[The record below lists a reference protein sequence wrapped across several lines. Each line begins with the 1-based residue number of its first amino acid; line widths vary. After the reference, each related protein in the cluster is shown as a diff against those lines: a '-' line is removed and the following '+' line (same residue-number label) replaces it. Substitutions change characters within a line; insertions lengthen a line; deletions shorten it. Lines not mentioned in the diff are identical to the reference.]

1 MRATAQLAGERL
13 VLGADRDDTD
23 GVAVLLAEQGD
34 GAGGLGLLDA
44 HHAGD
49 HGLGGEDLLVH
60 EVLDGADLLR
70 GHGLEVGEVETQ
82 GLRGDER
89 AGLVHMVA
97 QDLLEG
103 SVEQMGRGVV
113 AREQAAAVEV
123 VAGKDGVTLGELAD
137 ELALVDIQAA
147 LGNGVGDEE
156 LGVGSVD
163 EAVVA
168 QLTAHLGVQR
178 GAIEHDGG
186 LGGVLGGRHA
196 LTVHNDGE
204 NMSALDALLLVTG
217 ELGGRELV
225 GELGPNVVE
234 GTPSVT
240 LGGGAGAGLL
250 LGHLGVEALDVD
262 GMAGGL
268 GDLDGEVDRET
279 EGVVQHEGGL
289 AGELLALAQGAELL
303 VEVDATVVERGGE
316 ALLLGVHDALDQTG
330 VLDEVGIGIAHDVVH
345 RIDEAAEERVLDAEQ
360 AAVEHGTTQQ
370 TAQDVTAALVA
381 GQDAVGDEE
390 VDGTGVVGDDAQGA
404 GGAGVLVIDVGLTGD
419 LLAQLDEALH
429 DVAVEEGALVLHDGG
444 HALEAH
450 AGIEVAVGQLGHGA
464 VLLAIELR
472 EHEVPELQEA
482 IAIAAGGAV
491 GAAAAD
497 LLAEVE
503 VNLGAGAAGTGGA
516 GSPEVVVLAEAG
528 DVVLGNAEGA
538 PDVMR
543 LVVVSED
550 GEVQTLL
557 WKLEDLGD
565 QLVGPGACL
574 LLGHTAKGEVAEHLE
589 ERGVTAVGAD
599 DVDVVGAHALLAR
612 AGTDLLHDLL
622 ALVVLLELVH
632 TGVGEKQRGV
642 VGDEG
647 RAGIQ
652 LVATLLEEVEIGRAN
667 LGGRHGGIVSGH
679 A

>member
-1 MRATAQLAGERL
+1 
-13 VLGADRDDTD
+13 
-23 GVAVLLAEQGD
+23 
-34 GAGGLGLLDA
+34 
-44 HHAGD
+44 
-49 HGLGGEDLLVH
+49 
-60 EVLDGADLLR
+60 
-70 GHGLEVGEVETQ
+70 
-82 GLRGDER
+82 
-89 AGLVHMVA
+89 
-97 QDLLEG
+97 
-103 SVEQMGRGVV
+103 
-113 AREQAAAVEV
+113 
-123 VAGKDGVTLGELAD
+123 
-137 ELALVDIQAA
+137 
-147 LGNGVGDEE
+147 
-156 LGVGSVD
+156 
-163 EAVVA
+163 
-168 QLTAHLGVQR
+168 
-178 GAIEHDGG
+178 
-186 LGGVLGGRHA
+186 
-196 LTVHNDGE
+196 
-204 NMSALDALLLVTG
+204 
-217 ELGGRELV
+217 
-225 GELGPNVVE
+225 
-234 GTPSVT
+234 
-240 LGGGAGAGLL
+240 
-250 LGHLGVEALDVD
+250 
-262 GMAGGL
+262 MAGGL
-268 GDLDGEVDRET
+268 GDLDGEVNRET
-279 EGVVQHEGGL
+279 EGVVQHEGCL

-345 RIDEAAEERVLDAEQ
+345 RIDEAAEERVLDAKQ

-370 TAQDVTAALVA
+370 AAQDVTTALVA

-390 VDGTGVVGDDAQGA
+390 VDGAGVVGDDAQGA
-404 GGAGVLVIDVGLTGD
+404 GGAGVLVIDVGPTGD

-429 DVAVEEGALVLHDGG
+429 DVTVEEGALVLHDGG

-574 LLGHTAKGEVAEHLE
+574 LLGHAAKGEVAEHLE

-599 DVDVVGAHALLAR
+599 DVDIVGAHALLAR

-652 LVATLLEEVEIGRAN
+652 LVAALLEEVEIGRAN